1 MPVALARPVPRRF
14 RVARAYAAALR
25 VALSYAWASAVARVR
40 GPAWLAATQP
50 ARHRR
55 NGRRVRDAILRLRG
69 LYIKVGQ
76 LASALTNVLPE
87 AFRAELEGMQDAV
100 PAGPG
105 AHVRARIAA
114 ELGGTP
120 EALFA
125 TFEAAPVASASLAQ
139 VHRATLA
146 DGRAVAVKVQHADIE
161 EVARLDLHAIG
172 RIARVASRWFGL
184 PDPTPQLAEVEAVVE
199 GELDFRQ
206 EADAGEAFGARL
218 GGRRGLAVPDVV
230 RERSAARV
238 LTTAWAD
245 GLKVGDLAALD
256 AAGIDRRALAA
267 RIVDAYG
274 QMIFRDGVYHA
285 DPHPG
290 NLVAT
295 PAPGGGVTLTFLD
308 WGATARLT
316 PEMQRGL
323 AEFLMGTLRRDAARV
338 TRALVAMGFVPTAGD
353 DGTAGE
359 VGTPPAVLALVERI
373 HARVLHDLDPSRF
386 RLADLSVGFA
396 LETHRGT
403 RADLDELGLSFRD
416 LTTAF
421 RVPRDWILL
430 ERTALLVLG
439 VCTALDPDL
448 NPFARLW
455 PFVRPLVDERELV
468 ATAGGTVL
476 DRLAGDVRAWWQTV
490 ESALAPVPAETV
502 ALRAEVARL
511 SAETARLA
519 ADRSAVDG
527 AAQRVERAAR
537 QVSLAVGATGAGGVA
552 YVAHAAGDALWAGGA
567 FAVAAVCGLALAAGR
582 RSAPR

>member
-25 VALSYAWASAVARVR
+25 VAASYAWASVVALVR

-100 PAGPG
+100 PAGPE
-105 AHVRARIAA
+105 AHVRARLAA

-125 TFEAAPVASASLAQ
+125 TFDPAPVASASLAQ

-146 DGRAVAVKVQHADIE
+146 DGRVVAVKVQHADIE

-172 RIARVASRWFGL
+172 RIARTAARWFHL
-184 PDPTPQLAEVEAVVE
+184 PDPTPQLAEVEAVVK

-218 GGRRGLAVPDVV
+218 GARRGLAVPDVV
-230 RERSAARV
+230 RDRSAARV

-245 GLKVGDLAALD
+245 GLKVGDLAGLD
-256 AAGIDRRALAA
+256 AAGVDRRALAA

-290 NLVAT
+290 NLVASS
-295 PAPGGGVTLTFLD
+295 APGGGVTLTFLD

-316 PEMQRGL
+316 PAMQRGL
-323 AEFLMGTLRRDAARV
+323 AEFLMGTLRRDAPRV
-338 TRALVAMGFVPTAGD
+338 TRALVAMGFVPTGP
-353 DGTAGE
+353 
-359 VGTPPAVLALVERI
+359 VTPSGAPADAVLALVERI
-373 HARVLHDLDPSRF
+373 HERVLRDLDPSRF

-403 RADLDELGLSFRD
+403 RADLDDLGLSFRD
-416 LTTAF
+416 LAGAF

-455 PFVRPLVDERELV
+455 PFVRPLVNERELA
-468 ATAGGTVL
+468 ATAGESL
-476 DRLAGDVRAWWQTV
+476 MERLAGEARSVWRLVTGD
-490 ESALAPVPAETV
+490 ESD
-502 ALRAEVARL
+502 ALRAEVEALR
-511 SAETARLA
+511 AETARLA
-519 ADRSAVDG
+519 ADRSAVD
-527 AAQRVERAAR
+527 AAARRVERAAR
-537 QVSLAVGATGAGGVA
+537 QVSLAVGATGAGGIA
-552 YVAHAAGDALWAGGA
+552 YVAHAAGDLVWAGALGV
-567 FAVAAVCGLALAAGR
+567 VAAGCGLALAAGR
-582 RSAPR
+582 RSSAS

>member
-1 MPVALARPVPRRF
+1 MSVALARPVPRRF
-14 RVARAYAAALR
+14 RVARAYAAAVR
-25 VALSYAWASAVARVR
+25 VALSYAWATVVARVR
-40 GPAWLAATQP
+40 GADWLAATQP

-55 NGRRVRDAILRLRG
+55 NGRRVREAILRLRG

-87 AFRAELEGMQDAV
+87 AFRAELEGVQDAV
-100 PAGPG
+100 PSGPES
-105 AHVRARIAA
+105 HVRARLAA
-114 ELGGTP
+114 ELGGAP

-125 TFEAAPVASASLAQ
+125 SFEPAPVASASLAQ

-146 DGRAVAVKVQHADIE
+146 DGRVVAVKVQHADIE

-184 PDPTPQLAEVEAVVE
+184 PDPTPQLAEVEAVVR

-218 GGRRGLAVPDVV
+218 GARRGLAVPDVV

-245 GLKVGDLAALD
+245 GVKVSDLAGLA

-267 RIVDAYG
+267 QIVDAYG

-290 NLVAT
+290 NLVASR
-295 PAPGGGVTLTFLD
+295 AGGATTLTFLD

-323 AEFLMGTLRRDAARV
+323 AEFLMGTLRQDAPRV
-338 TRALVAMGFVPTAGD
+338 TRALVQMGFVPTGD
-353 DGTAGE
+353 GAASD
-359 VGTPPAVLALVERI
+359 AVLALVERI
-373 HARVLHDLDPSRF
+373 HDRVLRDLDPSRF

-396 LETHRGT
+396 MDTHRGT
-403 RADLDELGLSFRD
+403 RADLDDLGLSFRD
-416 LTTAF
+416 LAGAF

-439 VCTALDPDL
+439 VCTGLDPDL

-455 PFVRPLVDERELV
+455 PFVRPLVDDRELAAV
-468 ATAGGTVL
+468 AGGTIL
-476 DRLAGDVRAWWQTV
+476 DRLADEARTWWRTV
-490 ESALAPVPAETV
+490 EDALAGPPPAETG
-502 ALRAEVARL
+502 ALRAEVEALR
-511 SAETARLA
+511 AETARLA
-519 ADRSAVDG
+519 ADRSAVD
-527 AAQRVERAAR
+527 AAARRVERAAR
-537 QVSLAVGATGAGGVA
+537 QVSLAVGATGAGGIA
-552 YVAHAAGDALWAGGA
+552 YAAHAAGDLAWAGGA
-567 FAVAAVCGLALAAGR
+567 FAVAAVCGLALAASGR
-582 RSAPR
+582 RPSR